1 MFDSLDANQRAK
13 LWLERY
19 PEGEVVGLLMTPELP
34 TDTAQLLNS
43 AELEVV
49 TKYPLNCPS
58 DNGSINVHFPL
69 HWECYYYY
77 DKCAEEEPGEEAPT
91 RGVSVRH

>member
-19 PEGEVVGLLMTPELP
+19 SEREVVGLLMTPELP
-34 TDTAQLLNS
+34 TDTAQLLKS
-43 AELEVV
+43 AEVEVV
-49 TKYPLNCPS
+49 TNYPLNCPS

-69 HWECYYYY
+69 HWEYYYYY
-77 DKCAEEEPGEEAPT
+77 DKCAEEEPEEEAPT
-91 RGVSVRH
+91 RGVSVRY